1 MPVTI
6 KAWLSIGSTY
16 TYLTALRL
24 RSVVEASVI
33 KLDIRPI
40 SIRQIMKNMDN
51 IPFPPSK
58 KTKVDYMWRDI
69 QRRSEFYSLPVPNVP
84 APYPLQEFD
93 RANLVGIVMERDGR
107 YLEYLEETYR
117 AWFLDGLEAG
127 SDQNLEN
134 VSRVM
139 GTSLPGILDG
149 ASSSEI
155 LEIYERNTAEAQR
168 AGVFGAP
175 SFEVN
180 GEIFWGDDRL
190 EDAIL
195 FAKQHQYLERYQCVT
210 ANHN

>member
-24 RSVVEASVI
+24 RKVI
-33 KLDIRPI
+33 ETSGIKMDIRPI

-69 QRRSEFYSLPVPNVP
+69 QRRAEFYSLPVPQLP
-84 APYPLQEFD
+84 AAYPLKEFD
-93 RANLVGIVMERDGR
+93 RANLVGIVMEREGK

-117 AWFLDGLEAG
+117 AWFLNGLEAG

-134 VSRVM
+134 VFQKIGLTLQDV
-139 GTSLPGILDG
+139 LD
-149 ASSSEI
+149 ATASSEI
-155 LEIYERNTAEAQR
+155 LEIYERNTADAQT

-175 SFEVN
+175 SFEVA

-190 EDAIL
+190 EDAIR
-195 FAKQHQYLERYQCVT
+195 FAKQL
-210 ANHN
+210 

>member
-1 MPVTI
+1 MSVTI

-24 RSVVEASVI
+24 RSVVEASGI
-33 KLDIRPI
+33 TLDIRPI

-58 KTKVDYMWRDI
+58 KTKVHYMWRDI

-84 APYPLQEFD
+84 APYPLKEFD
-93 RANLVGIVMERDGR
+93 RANLVGIVLERDGR

-127 SDQNLEN
+127 SDQNLKN
-134 VSRVM
+134 VSSVL
-139 GTSLPGILDG
+139 GISLPEILEE

-155 LEIYERNTAEAQR
+155 VEIYERNTAEAQT

-175 SFEVN
+175 SFAVN

-190 EDAIL
+190 EDAIR
-195 FAKQHQYLERYQCVT
+195 FARQRQ
-210 ANHN
+210 

>member
-1 MPVTI
+1 MSPTI

-24 RSVVEASVI
+24 RSVVEASRI
-33 KLDIRPI
+33 KLDIRPF

-69 QRRSEFYSLPVPNVP
+69 QRRSEFYSLPVPDVP
-84 APYPLQEFD
+84 APYPLKEFD

-127 SDQNLEN
+127 SDQNLEH
-134 VSRVM
+134 VSGVL
-139 GTSLPGILDG
+139 GISLPEILDE
-149 ASSSEI
+149 ASSSSI
-155 LEIYERNTAEAQR
+155 RHIYERNTEEAQT

-190 EDAIL
+190 EDAIR
-195 FAKQHQYLERYQCVT
+195 FAKQHR
-210 ANHN
+210 

>member
-24 RSVVEASVI
+24 QNVI
-33 KLDIRPI
+33 ETSGIKMDIRPI
-40 SIRQIMKNMDN
+40 SIRQIMKSMDN

-69 QRRSEFYSLPVPNVP
+69 QRRAEFYSLPVPHVP
-84 APYPLQEFD
+84 AAYPLKEFD
-93 RANLVGIVMERDGR
+93 RANLVGIVMEKEGK

-134 VSRVM
+134 VSRIV
-139 GTSLPGILDG
+139 GVTLQEVLDAA
-149 ASSSEI
+149 ASNEI
-155 LEIYERNTAEAQR
+155 LEIYQRNTADAQKL
-168 AGVFGAP
+168 GVFGAP
-175 SFEVN
+175 SFEVA
-180 GEIFWGDDRL
+180 GEVFWGDDRL
-190 EDAIL
+190 EDAIR
-195 FAKQHQYLERYQCVT
+195 FAKQL
-210 ANHN
+210 

>member
-1 MPVTI
+1 MSGTI

-16 TYLTALRL
+16 TYLKALRL
-24 RSVVEASVI
+24 RSVVEASRI

-84 APYPLQEFD
+84 APYPLKEFD

-107 YLEYLEETYR
+107 YIEYLDETYR

-127 SDQNLEN
+127 SDQNLKN
-134 VSRVM
+134 VSSVL
-139 GTSLPGILDG
+139 GVSLSEILDE
-149 ASSSEI
+149 ASSSKI
-155 LEIYERNTAEAQR
+155 QHIYERNTEEAQT
-168 AGVFGAP
+168 AGVYGAP

-190 EDAIL
+190 EDAIR
-195 FAKQHQYLERYQCVT
+195 FAKQRQ
-210 ANHN
+210 

>member
-1 MPVTI
+1 MSGTI

-24 RSVVEASVI
+24 RSVVEASRI

-69 QRRSEFYSLPVPNVP
+69 ERRSEFYSLPVPNVP
-84 APYPLQEFD
+84 APYPLKEFD

-107 YLEYLEETYR
+107 YIEYLDETYR

-127 SDQNLEN
+127 SDQNLKN
-134 VSRVM
+134 VSSVL
-139 GTSLPGILDG
+139 GISLSEILDE
-149 ASSSEI
+149 ASSSKI
-155 LEIYERNTAEAQR
+155 QHIYERNTEEAQT
-168 AGVFGAP
+168 AGVYGAP

-190 EDAIL
+190 EDAIR
-195 FAKQHQYLERYQCVT
+195 FAKQRQ
-210 ANHN
+210 

>member
-1 MPVTI
+1 MSGTI

-24 RSVVEASVI
+24 RSVVEASQI

-84 APYPLQEFD
+84 APYPLKEFD

-107 YLEYLEETYR
+107 YLEYLDETYR

-127 SDQNLEN
+127 SDQNLKN
-134 VSRVM
+134 VSSVL
-139 GTSLPGILDG
+139 GISLPEILEE

-155 LEIYERNTAEAQR
+155 VEIYERNTAEAQT

-175 SFEVN
+175 SFAVN

-190 EDAIL
+190 EDAIR
-195 FAKQHQYLERYQCVT
+195 FARQRQ
-210 ANHN
+210 

>member
-1 MPVTI
+1 MSGTI

-24 RSVVEASVI
+24 RSVVDASGI
-33 KLDIRPI
+33 KLDIKPI

-69 QRRSEFYSLPVPNVP
+69 QRRSEFYSLPVPDVP
-84 APYPLQEFD
+84 APYPLKEFD
-93 RANLVGIVMERDGR
+93 RANLVGIVMELDGR
-107 YLEYLEETYR
+107 YLEYFEETYR

-134 VSRVM
+134 VFQKIGV
-139 GTSLPGILDG
+139 TLQDVLD
-149 ASSSEI
+149 ATASSEI
-155 LEIYERNTAEAQR
+155 LEIYERNTADAQT

-175 SFEVN
+175 SFEVA

-190 EDAIL
+190 EDAIR
-195 FAKQHQYLERYQCVT
+195 FAKQL
-210 ANHN
+210 

>member
-1 MPVTI
+1 MSGTI

-24 RSVVEASVI
+24 RSVVEASRI

-58 KTKVDYMWRDI
+58 KSKVDYMWRDI

-84 APYPLQEFD
+84 APYPLKEFD

-107 YLEYLEETYR
+107 YLEYLDETYR

-127 SDQNLEN
+127 SDQNLKN
-134 VSRVM
+134 VSSVL
-139 GTSLPGILDG
+139 GISLPEILEE

-155 LEIYERNTAEAQR
+155 VEIYERNTAEAQT

-175 SFEVN
+175 SFAVN

-190 EDAIL
+190 EDAIR
-195 FAKQHQYLERYQCVT
+195 FARQRQ
-210 ANHN
+210 

>member
-1 MPVTI
+1 MSVTI

-24 RSVVEASVI
+24 RSVVEASGI
-33 KLDIRPI
+33 NLDIRPI

-58 KTKVDYMWRDI
+58 ETKVNYMWRDI
-69 QRRSEFYSLPVPNVP
+69 QRRAEFYSLPVPHVP
-84 APYPLQEFD
+84 APYPLKEFD

-107 YLEYLEETYR
+107 YLEYLEETYS

-134 VSRVM
+134 VSRVLRI
-139 GTSLPGILDG
+139 SLPEILG
-149 ASSSEI
+149 EAASNEI
-155 LEIYERNTAEAQR
+155 LEIYERNTAEAQT

-175 SFEVN
+175 SFGVN

-195 FAKQHQYLERYQCVT
+195 FAKQRQ
-210 ANHN
+210 

>member
-24 RSVVEASVI
+24 RSVVEASRI

-58 KTKVDYMWRDI
+58 KSKVDYMWRDI

-84 APYPLQEFD
+84 APYPLKEFD

-107 YLEYLEETYR
+107 YLEYLDETYR

-127 SDQNLEN
+127 SDQNLKN
-134 VSRVM
+134 VSSVL
-139 GTSLPGILDG
+139 GISLPEILEE

-155 LEIYERNTAEAQR
+155 VEIYERNTAEAQT

-175 SFEVN
+175 SFAVN

-190 EDAIL
+190 EDAIR
-195 FAKQHQYLERYQCVT
+195 FAKQRQ
-210 ANHN
+210 

>member
-1 MPVTI
+1 MSVTI

-24 RSVVEASVI
+24 RKVIEASGI

-51 IPFPPSK
+51 IPFPSSK

-69 QRRSEFYSLPVPNVP
+69 QRRAEFYSLPVPHVP
-84 APYPLQEFD
+84 VPYPLKEFD
-93 RANLVGIVMERDGR
+93 RANLVGIVMERDGK

-134 VSRVM
+134 VSRIM
-139 GTSLPGILDG
+139 GVALQEVLDA
-149 ASSSEI
+149 ASSSKI
-155 LEIYERNTAEAQR
+155 LEIYESNTAEAQTV
-168 AGVFGAP
+168 GVFGAP
-175 SFEVN
+175 SFEVA

-190 EDAIL
+190 EDAIR
-195 FAKQHQYLERYQCVT
+195 FAKQL
-210 ANHN
+210 

>member
-1 MPVTI
+1 MSVTI
-6 KAWLSIGSTY
+6 TAWLSIGSTY
-16 TYLTALRL
+16 SYLTALRL
-24 RSVVEASVI
+24 RSVVEGSGI
-33 KLDIRPI
+33 KLEIRPI

-84 APYPLQEFD
+84 APYPLKEFD

-134 VSRVM
+134 VSRVL
-139 GTSLPGILDG
+139 GTSLPEILEE

-155 LEIYERNTAEAQR
+155 LEIYERNTAEAQT

-195 FAKQHQYLERYQCVT
+195 FAKQHQ
-210 ANHN
+210 

>member
-1 MPVTI
+1 MSGTI

-24 RSVVEASVI
+24 RSVVEASRI

-58 KTKVDYMWRDI
+58 KSKVDYMWRDI

-84 APYPLQEFD
+84 APYPLKEFD

-107 YLEYLEETYR
+107 YLEYLDETYR

-127 SDQNLEN
+127 SDQNLKN
-134 VSRVM
+134 VSSVL
-139 GTSLPGILDG
+139 GISLPEILEE

-155 LEIYERNTAEAQR
+155 VEIYERNTAEAQR

-195 FAKQHQYLERYQCVT
+195 FAKQHQ
-210 ANHN
+210 

>member
-1 MPVTI
+1 MSVTI

-24 RSVVEASVI
+24 RSVVEASGI
-33 KLDIRPI
+33 NLDIRPI

-58 KTKVDYMWRDI
+58 ETKVNYMWRDI
-69 QRRSEFYSLPVPNVP
+69 QRRAEFYSLPVPHVP
-84 APYPLQEFD
+84 APYPLKEFD
-93 RANLVGIVMERDGR
+93 RANLVGIVMKRDGR

-134 VSRVM
+134 VSRVLRI
-139 GTSLPGILDG
+139 SLPEILG
-149 ASSSEI
+149 EAASNEI
-155 LEIYERNTAEAQR
+155 LEIYERNTAEAQT

-195 FAKQHQYLERYQCVT
+195 FAKQRQ
-210 ANHN
+210 

>member
-1 MPVTI
+1 MSLTI

-24 RSVVEASVI
+24 RKVIEASGI

-51 IPFPPSK
+51 IPFPSSK

-69 QRRSEFYSLPVPNVP
+69 QRRAEFYSLPVPHVP
-84 APYPLQEFD
+84 VPYPLKEFD
-93 RANLVGIVMERDGR
+93 RANLVGIVMERDGK

-134 VSRVM
+134 VSRIM
-139 GTSLPGILDG
+139 GVTLQKVLDD
-149 ASSSEI
+149 ASSNEI
-155 LEIYERNTAEAQR
+155 LEIYERNTADAQTI
-168 AGVFGAP
+168 GVFGAP
-175 SFEVN
+175 SFEVG
-180 GEIFWGDDRL
+180 GEVFWGDDRL
-190 EDAIL
+190 EDAIR
-195 FAKQHQYLERYQCVT
+195 FAKQR
-210 ANHN
+210 

>member
-1 MPVTI
+1 MDTYTKTMVTI

-24 RSVVEASVI
+24 RNVIDASGI
-33 KLDIRPI
+33 NLDIRPI

-69 QRRSEFYSLPVPNVP
+69 QRRAEFYSLPVPHVP
-84 APYPLQEFD
+84 ASYPIKELD
-93 RANLVGIVMERDGR
+93 RANLVGIVMEREGK
-107 YLEYLEETYR
+107 YLKYLEETYR

-134 VSRVM
+134 VSRIM
-139 GTSLPGILDG
+139 GVALQEVLD
-149 ASSSEI
+149 AATSSEI
-155 LEIYERNTAEAQR
+155 LEIYERNTADAQTV
-168 AGVFGAP
+168 GVFGAP
-175 SFEVN
+175 SFEVA

-190 EDAIL
+190 EDAIR
-195 FAKQHQYLERYQCVT
+195 FAKQL
-210 ANHN
+210 

>member
-1 MPVTI
+1 MSVTI

-24 RSVVEASVI
+24 RNVIEASGI

-51 IPFPPSK
+51 IPFPSSK

-69 QRRSEFYSLPVPNVP
+69 QRRAEFYSLPVPHVP
-84 APYPLQEFD
+84 VPYPLKEFD
-93 RANLVGIVMERDGR
+93 RANLVGIVMERDGK

-134 VSRVM
+134 VSRIM
-139 GTSLPGILDG
+139 GVTLQKVLDD
-149 ASSSEI
+149 ASSNEI
-155 LEIYERNTAEAQR
+155 LEIYERNTADAQTI
-168 AGVFGAP
+168 GVFGAP
-175 SFEVN
+175 SFEVG
-180 GEIFWGDDRL
+180 GEVFWGDDRL
-190 EDAIL
+190 EDAIR
-195 FAKQHQYLERYQCVT
+195 FAKQR
-210 ANHN
+210 

>member
-1 MPVTI
+1 MSGTI

-24 RSVVEASVI
+24 RSVVEASRI

-84 APYPLQEFD
+84 APYPLKEFD

-107 YLEYLEETYR
+107 YIEYLDETYR

-127 SDQNLEN
+127 SDQNLKN
-134 VSRVM
+134 VSSVL
-139 GTSLPGILDG
+139 GISLPEILEE
-149 ASSSEI
+149 AYSSEI
-155 LEIYERNTAEAQR
+155 VEIYERNTAEAQT

-195 FAKQHQYLERYQCVT
+195 FAKQHQ
-210 ANHN
+210 

>member
-1 MPVTI
+1 MSRTI

-24 RSVVEASVI
+24 RSVVEASRI

-84 APYPLQEFD
+84 APYPLKEFD

-107 YLEYLEETYR
+107 YLEYLDETYR

-127 SDQNLEN
+127 SDQNLKN
-134 VSRVM
+134 VSSVL
-139 GTSLPGILDG
+139 GISLPEILEE

-155 LEIYERNTAEAQR
+155 VEIYERNTAEAQT

-175 SFEVN
+175 SFAVN

-190 EDAIL
+190 EDAIR
-195 FAKQHQYLERYQCVT
+195 FARQRQ
-210 ANHN
+210 